1 MDPDIDFREFMGA
14 FDTVLVGRRTCE
26 ATRHL
31 GGAGMPGM
39 QAFVFS
45 RTIRQADCPD
55 VIVSDK
61 PAETLATLKASRG
74 KDIWLFGGGVSLLPS
89 PGVPQ
94 RRRGRCDRAPRLPIG
109 LGGLIRKQAQAAGL
123 LHRVPAGVTL
133 TWQR

>member
-61 PAETLATLKASRG
+61 PAETLATLKARRRE
-74 KDIWLFGGGVSLLPS
+74 DIWVFSDGVAGATESRVCRSVSRASSANKRRPLVFCIACRRAS
-89 PGVPQ
+89 P
-94 RRRGRCDRAPRLPIG
+94 
-109 LGGLIRKQAQAAGL
+109 
-123 LHRVPAGVTL
+123 
-133 TWQR
+133 